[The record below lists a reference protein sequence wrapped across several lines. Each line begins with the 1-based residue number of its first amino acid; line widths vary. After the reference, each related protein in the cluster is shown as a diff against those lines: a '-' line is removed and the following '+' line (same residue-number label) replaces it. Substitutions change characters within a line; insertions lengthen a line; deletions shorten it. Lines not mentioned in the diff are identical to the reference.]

1 LATFRKSGNVRTSK
15 KAIDLIHKYGSMIG
29 REIPMR
35 DSEKAILHILNT
47 LPFYQGGEHPTLI
60 IGADNFLP
68 QEARIYSPYSP
79 LDTKSIQP
87 QAPEWHGV
95 FKNILVIGT
104 KQKQETAYFLALALK
119 CAALDACVVMALE
132 NDWGGKTLDKLFKA
146 AGLPIHTESKHKSR
160 VVWTVSPQNAAPEVI
175 DKWVTD
181 GGMHQRADGQ
191 WTQAGIFSWEKMDRG
206 TSVFLKYFDAP
217 LKGNGADFGC
227 GCGDIS
233 KHILEI
239 NEEITTLHIL
249 DIDSRSVQ
257 CATRNLNAY
266 KDKIKPA
273 CCNIVLDNLPKNLDF
288 IVMNPPFHTG
298 KDQKF
303 TLGQAFITQAVQ
315 SLKKGG
321 FVWVVANVHLPYE
334 EIMRQNFSK
343 VETIATEDGFKVI
356 TAQK

>member
-1 LATFRKSGNVRTSK
+1 
-15 KAIDLIHKYGSMIG
+15 
-29 REIPMR
+29 
-35 DSEKAILHILNT
+35 
-47 LPFYQGGEHPTLI
+47 
-60 IGADNFLP
+60 
-68 QEARIYSPYSP
+68 
-79 LDTKSIQP
+79 
-87 QAPEWHGV
+87 
-95 FKNILVIGT
+95 
-104 KQKQETAYFLALALK
+104 
-119 CAALDACVVMALE
+119 
-132 NDWGGKTLDKLFKA
+132 
-146 AGLPIHTESKHKSR
+146 
-160 VVWTVSPQNAAPEVI
+160 
-175 DKWVTD
+175 
-181 GGMHQRADGQ
+181 
-191 WTQAGIFSWEKMDRG
+191 MDRG